1 MAIDT
6 LLCQSIGATSTTE
19 SFIVDKEIK
28 KLALDGTSRST
39 PCKCQNL
46 FAKGVH
52 RKFEG
57 HVMPNKDKYQKSV
70 QTKFRY

>member
-28 KLALDGTSRST
+28 KLALDGTSRLT
-39 PCKCQNL
+39 PCKN
-46 FAKGVH
+46 VH